1 VVAPPPGALPFQH
14 DDTYHGSTAVAASSV
29 RTYAEALM
37 ALLDI
42 FAELEAA
49 VADGIVERYAVGG
62 AVGPTF
68 YIEPAAT

>member
-1 VVAPPPGALPFQH
+1 MAPAC
-14 DDTYHGSTAVAASSV
+14 S

-49 VADGIVERYAVGG
+49 VADGIVARYAVGG
-62 AVGPTF
+62 AVG
-68 YIEPAAT
+68 ATL